1 MDVRDLSQMAPRRW
15 NEEIG
20 GIKWLPRLIDKTRAA
35 NAGTLGLYL
44 YGQSPVDRSLLRALG
59 LRYSEFTKI
68 VGNAL
73 GDDDVFREI
82 ALKTPDGIE
91 RARMWSSALP
101 RRLGL
106 FLLVLDLDDGYLQGP
121 FWSVLRW
128 PTTIAANAVSA
139 AAKRLWP
146 SRGTRKLDA

>member
-1 MDVRDLSQMAPRRW
+1 MDVRDLSQMPPRRW
-15 NEEIG
+15 TEEIG

-35 NAGTLGLYL
+35 HAGTLGLYL

-59 LRYSEFTKI
+59 LRYSQFTRI
-68 VGNAL
+68 VGNAI

-82 ALKTPDGIE
+82 ALQSPDGIE
-91 RARMWSSALP
+91 RARAWSSTLP
-101 RRLGL
+101 KRLSVFL
-106 FLLVLDLDDGYLQGP
+106 FILDIDDGYVHGP

-139 AAKRLWP
+139 AAKHLWP
-146 SRGTRKLDA
+146 SRTTR